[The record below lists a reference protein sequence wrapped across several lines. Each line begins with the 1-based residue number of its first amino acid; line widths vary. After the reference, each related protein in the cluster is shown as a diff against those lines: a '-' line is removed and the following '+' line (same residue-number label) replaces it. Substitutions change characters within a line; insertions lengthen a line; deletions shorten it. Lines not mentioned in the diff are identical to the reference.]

1 MLEKFVEEEF
11 MELSKKYNPKAEIK
25 KCRLEFDNKRFF
37 ESFRETII
45 NNRRGEVG
53 FLLKRKN
60 GKYVLARSKKYPAEV
75 LRIPTGGIE
84 FNESAEEAL
93 YRELREELG
102 VSFDIYAFLGIIEYE
117 IHYSDEIIKFYSYL
131 FEINEKDG
139 EILKDAT
146 QNEIS
151 FIKEFSADELQA
163 AEKML
168 KENKGSWKDWCLFR
182 AQLLGFFIDLSF
194 RRN

>member
-11 MELSKKYNPKAEIK
+11 NELSREYNPDAQVK
-25 KCRLEFDNKRFF
+25 KCVLKFDNRRFF

-45 NNRRGEVG
+45 SNRRGEVG

-60 GKYVLARSKKYPAEV
+60 GKYVLVRSKKYPADL

-84 FNESAEEAL
+84 FNETAKEAL
-93 YRELREELG
+93 YREVKEELG
-102 VSFDIYAFLGIIEYE
+102 VSFEISSFSGIIEYE
-117 IHYSDEIIKFYSYL
+117 IHFRSEIIKFYSFL
-131 FEINEKDG
+131 FEIDEKDG

-151 FIKEFSADELQA
+151 VIKEFSAEELSD
-163 AEKML
+163 AEKTL
-168 KENKGSWKDWCLFR
+168 KENKGSWKDWCVFR
-182 AQLLGFFIDLSF
+182 AQLLEFYIELSF
-194 RRN
+194 RRG